1 MDNRWK
7 RKITQSVLF
16 SAFLVIICFAVK
28 NILYKDVINIKL
40 IDEYGVISQVRWDNQ
55 TSEYPFL
62 GEHVYKDISMKPQ
75 EKEQEISIEIPGGHS
90 NKLRFDFKDTDLL
103 NKSVILKEI
112 CIQNPFKTV
121 ILYDKDIEECFYGVN
136 GAQIQLGEEG
146 AIITFHENVN
156 QFIESMHVF
165 GEVTYSRAIFE
176 WFLRWLYLSIIISF
190 LSINETWKL
199 ILDKY
204 KTKIEKIIPYIISF
218 LIAIIINITLEW
230 IVRAN
235 LNEVF
240 LFISKHKLVF
250 VLEVALIWS
259 VLLLGTFLKHW
270 LWGIFLGVIPFAIY
284 MIGAYFVSSMR
295 GNMIVW
301 QDLTALQYGVAI
313 INNLFEIKT
322 IHIIGAVLIFSFC
335 LVGVYYLCH
344 KVTWKKSKIRWASG
358 ILFALNL
365 LIIIVISCLDIWN
378 MDEWSPDS
386 QLDNGC
392 VGTLYLSFINQK
404 IEEPSNYSQDTM
416 IGIVKSLEEEKIES
430 TDNKCPPNLLFLQI
444 EAFIDPMEIEGI
456 TFSEDP
462 IPNFRKL
469 QELFGSGIM
478 TVPVFG
484 GSTVNTEFE
493 ILTGLPVTW
502 LRKGE
507 YPYLTYLTYDP
518 IESISYYLDE
528 KYETTAIHNW
538 NGDFYNRD
546 LVFPNIGIERY
557 INRETM
563 ADQEFNGYYMSDRMI
578 AKYLPKVMENSEERD
593 LIYAITVESHGP
605 YDSDENRDHEV
616 VVSGNYSIEE
626 IESVQKYV
634 DVIHESDKSLGN
646 IIQYLEGYEEPTVL
660 VLYGDHQPALS
671 LLEYNKN
678 KYQVPYL
685 IYSNYGKV
693 MEHPDLNSYQLSAY
707 LLNELELDGG
717 IISKFHQVF
726 AGKENYQEYLELLQY
741 DMLNGENYISQ
752 YLGKYKK
759 VETQIGFDK
768 RIINGVEKSD
778 GKFAIYGENFNQDSE
793 VFVDGKKVSSEFVS
807 PNILQCNYNLKD
819 KCEITVRQ
827 KGLYRYL
834 GEEAVYQYIP

>member
-1 MDNRWK
+1 MNK
-7 RKITQSVLF
+7 KIKKKICCS
-16 SAFLVIICFAVK
+16 SIIAFVCVIILFFI
-28 NILYKDVINIKL
+28 NVISYNDLVSVTL
-40 IDEYGVISQVRWDNQ
+40 IDEKGVCKQIRWDNM
-55 TSEYPFL
+55 TEEYPFL
-62 GEHVYKDISMKPQ
+62 GDNIYEEINTKPQ
-75 EKEQEISIEIPGGHS
+75 KMLQKVYVYVPSNHA
-90 NKLRFDFKDTDLL
+90 NKLRFDFISDDL
-103 NKSVILKEI
+103 SDSIVIFREI

-121 ILYDKDIEECFYGVN
+121 KLIGEDIVECFNGIN

-259 VLLLGTFLKHW
+259 VLLLGTFLKYW

-430 TDNKCPPNLLFLQI
+430 TDNKCPPQFV
-444 EAFIDPMEIEGI
+444 
-456 TFSEDP
+456 
-462 IPNFRKL
+462 
-469 QELFGSGIM
+469 
-478 TVPVFG
+478 VP
-484 GSTVNTEFE
+484 
-493 ILTGLPVTW
+493 
-502 LRKGE
+502 
-507 YPYLTYLTYDP
+507 
-518 IESISYYLDE
+518 
-528 KYETTAIHNW
+528 
-538 NGDFYNRD
+538 
-546 LVFPNIGIERY
+546 
-557 INRETM
+557 
-563 ADQEFNGYYMSDRMI
+563 
-578 AKYLPKVMENSEERD
+578 
-593 LIYAITVESHGP
+593 
-605 YDSDENRDHEV
+605 
-616 VVSGNYSIEE
+616 
-626 IESVQKYV
+626 
-634 DVIHESDKSLGN
+634 
-646 IIQYLEGYEEPTVL
+646 
-660 VLYGDHQPALS
+660 
-671 LLEYNKN
+671 
-678 KYQVPYL
+678 
-685 IYSNYGKV
+685 SN
-693 MEHPDLNSYQLSAY
+693 
-707 LLNELELDGG
+707 
-717 IISKFHQVF
+717 
-726 AGKENYQEYLELLQY
+726 
-741 DMLNGENYISQ
+741 
-752 YLGKYKK
+752 
-759 VETQIGFDK
+759 
-768 RIINGVEKSD
+768 
-778 GKFAIYGENFNQDSE
+778 
-793 VFVDGKKVSSEFVS
+793 
-807 PNILQCNYNLKD
+807 
-819 KCEITVRQ
+819 
-827 KGLYRYL
+827 
-834 GEEAVYQYIP
+834 